1 MRFGSPEGNS
11 PVENL
16 LRLFGLGSE
25 PKGRRT
31 VGPRSVGR
39 PLGGRALRR
48 AQGHRL
54 PVDLDTCKR
63 KYSHGRRGARAAAKE
78 LRKMTRSDVLD
89 LDRANV
95 LVDRMRDLR
104 MPRG

>member
-1 MRFGSPEGNS
+1 MAATISSTIRYG
-11 PVENL
+11 
-16 LRLFGLGSE
+16 
-25 PKGRRT
+25 
-31 VGPRSVGR
+31 
-39 PLGGRALRR
+39 
-48 AQGHRL
+48 
-54 PVDLDTCKR
+54 
-63 KYSHGRRGARAAAKE
+63 RAAAKE